1 MIFNIW
7 KRVAHIS
14 KLLYSH
20 EKKKEKKKSIHHS
33 LKNERKE

>member
-1 MIFNIW
+1 MIFIIW

-20 EKKKEKKKSIHHS
+20 EKKKKKEKKYPPLVK
-33 LKNERKE
+33 K